1 MLENKVIV
9 ITVVFIFSSL
19 RMKTKARTKGNSRKH
34 SFPLGKTQST
44 IYGATGY
51 AKLLSVSSHFQDTL
65 LHERRK
71 WGAFTQVFVEH
82 LLGATHSSMC

>member
-19 RMKTKARTKGNSRKH
+19 RMKTYPKQEQKGTPESTPL
-34 SFPLGKTQST
+34 PLGKTQST

-71 WGAFTQVFVEH
+71 
-82 LLGATHSSMC
+82 